1 MQDADYGRLV
11 TGERARDALALIALE
26 TENEGR
32 AIDQEAVTA
41 IRHNSLTPELAVA
54 LWHKK
59 AALHTLERRLTQKAN
74 QGVSSAKRI
83 AREEASNG

>member
-11 TGERARDALALIALE
+11 TGERARDALALISYEAEAEL
-26 TENEGR
+26 R
-32 AIDQEAVTA
+32 QIDQEAITA
-41 IRHNSLTPELAVA
+41 IRHNSLTPELAIA

-83 AREEASNG
+83 AAKEASNG